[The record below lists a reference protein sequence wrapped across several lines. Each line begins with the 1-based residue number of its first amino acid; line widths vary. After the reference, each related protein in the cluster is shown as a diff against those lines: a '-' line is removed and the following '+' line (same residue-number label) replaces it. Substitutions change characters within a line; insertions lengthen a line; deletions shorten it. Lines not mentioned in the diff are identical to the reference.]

1 MARRKRLTPEE
12 RRQRLQDTHERLN
25 AAVEGLLT
33 SDGWRDL
40 IASGGW
46 LRRYSLNNILLIL
59 RQCPGAS
66 DVRPM
71 RTGWN
76 AVGRRVR
83 KGEKSIK
90 ILAPITYRREENP
103 DGEPGEEPGGDGESG
118 AGASGGRGVRGFKV
132 EHVYDI
138 SQTEG
143 EPLDVP
149 PGPAELRGAAPT
161 DLWDGVAAQITAHG
175 YSIERGDCGTAYG
188 RVTWAERTVR
198 VRADV
203 EPAQAVKTLT
213 HELAHIRCDHETRKI
228 PRLVREI
235 EAESVACLVASACSL
250 DTLAYSVPY
259 VAGWARDPET
269 AHATAETVMSTADAI
284 LSDLETARSRR
295 TAQAA

>member
-12 RRQRLQDTHERLN
+12 RRQRLQDAHDRLN
-25 AAVEGLLT
+25 EAVEGLLT

-40 IASGGW
+40 IASGAW

-59 RQCPGAS
+59 RQCPDAS

-71 RTGWN
+71 GTGWN

-83 KGEKSIK
+83 KGETSIR
-90 ILAPITYRREENP
+90 ILAPITYRREEDP
-103 DGEPGEEPGGDGESG
+103 EGELVDGPGDDGESG
-118 AGASGGRGVRGFKV
+118 GRKVRGFKV
-132 EHVYDI
+132 EHVYDV

-143 EPLDVP
+143 EPLNVP
-149 PGPAELRGAAPT
+149 AGPAELRGAAPA
-161 DLWDGVAAQITAHG
+161 DLWDDIAAQIAARG
-175 YSIERGDCGTAYG
+175 YRIERGDCGTAYG

-213 HELAHIRCDHETRKI
+213 HELAHIRCDHETRDI

-235 EAESVACLVASACSL
+235 EAESVACLVASACGL

-259 VAGWARDPET
+259 VAGWAGDPET
-269 AHATAETVMSTADAI
+269 AHACAETVMSTADAI
-284 LSDLETARSRR
+284 LSDLETAYGHR